1 MADNL
6 QQKTFSGM
14 IWTFLKNFSL
24 EGFAFIQ
31 GIILARLLVPEDYGL
46 IAMTQIFFAISG
58 AFIDS
63 GFSTALTRKVNRTEL
78 DYSTVYVTNVCLTAF
93 FALLLCLGA
102 PWIADFYHEPILKKI
117 VTANA
122 ILLVLN
128 SFNAVQATRMTIN
141 LQFKERSIISVI
153 VNITIGIATIIMA
166 FMGYGVWALIYPNFL
181 APVMYLIL
189 YQKYQH
195 WFPKLQFSWKIW
207 KEFFGFGSNL
217 LLSGLLN
224 TIFNNIYPLV
234 IGKFFSA
241 STLGYYTKASSY
253 SKLPA
258 HTFQNVMGQV
268 TFPILCSIQE
278 DENRLRDAYRRLIR
292 ASAFVV
298 FPMLVGLAA
307 LAKPFIIVLITEKW
321 ATSIPYLQIL
331 CFALMWY
338 PVHALNLNLLKVKGR
353 SDLFLRLEIIKKLLS
368 VCIIFI
374 SVPLGII
381 YMCYGRVV
389 SSLLALFINTYYTG
403 KLIQV
408 GFLKQM
414 QDLTPTL
421 LYSLSMGAIVWFV
434 IQWIP
439 NMVLQIIIGVLVGVV
454 YYLGIAKL
462 TKSADLEYAILLLK
476 ENVIKRFKKS
486 K

>member
-14 IWTFLKNFSL
+14 IWTFLRNFSL

-31 GIILARLLVPEDYGL
+31 GIILARLLVPQDYGL

-58 AFIDS
+58 TFIDS

-78 DYSTVYVTNVCLTAF
+78 DYSTVFVTNVCLTAF
-93 FALLLCLGA
+93 FALLLCLSA
-102 PWIADFYHEPILKKI
+102 PWIADFYHEPILRKI
-117 VTANA
+117 VTVNA
-122 ILLVLN
+122 ILLVIN
-128 SFNAVQATRMTIN
+128 SINAVQSTRMTIN
-141 LQFKERSIISVI
+141 LQFKQKSIISVT
-153 VNITIGIATIIMA
+153 VNIIVGIATIIMA

-181 APVMYLIL
+181 SPVL
-189 YQKYQH
+189 YFFLFRKYQH

-207 KEFFGFGSNL
+207 KEHFAFGSNL
-217 LLSGLLN
+217 LLSSLLD
-224 TIFNNIYPLV
+224 TTFNNIYPLV
-234 IGKFFSA
+234 IGKYFSA
-241 STLGYYTKASSY
+241 STLGYYTKAAGY
-253 SKLPA
+253 AKFPA
-258 HTFQNVMGQV
+258 TTVQGVMGQV

-278 DENRLRDAYRRLIR
+278 NDNRLREAYRRLIK
-292 ASAFVV
+292 ASSFIV
-298 FPMLVGLAA
+298 FPMLIGLAA
-307 LAKPFIIVLITEKW
+307 LAKPFIIVLITDKW

-353 SDLFLRLEIIKKLLS
+353 SDLFLRLEIIKKIMS
-368 VCIIFI
+368 VSILFI
-374 SVPLGII
+374 SIPFGILF
-381 YMCYGRVV
+381 MCYGRVAM
-389 SSLLALFINTYYTG
+389 SLISLFINTYYTG
-403 KLIQV
+403 KLINV
-408 GFLKQM
+408 GFMKQM

-421 LYSLSMGAIVWFV
+421 LYALSMGLLVWFV

-439 NMVLQIIIGVLVGVV
+439 NMVLQIFIGILVGVV

-462 TKSADLEYAILLLK
+462 TKSADLEYVIIILK

>member
-14 IWTFLKNFSL
+14 IWTFFKNFSL

-31 GIILARLLVPEDYGL
+31 GIILARLLVPQDYGL

-58 AFIDS
+58 VFIES
-63 GFSTALTRKVNRTEL
+63 GFSTALTRKKNRTEL

-93 FALLLCLGA
+93 FALLLCLCA
-102 PWIADFYHEPILKKI
+102 PLIANFYHEPILKKI

-128 SFNAVQATRMTIN
+128 SFNAVQATRMVIN
-141 LQFKERSIISVI
+141 LQFKQRSIISVI
-153 VNITIGIATIIMA
+153 VNIIVGITTIIMA

-181 APVMYLIL
+181 APIL
-189 YQKYQH
+189 YFFLFRKYQH

-217 LLSGLLN
+217 LLSSLLN
-224 TIFNNIYPLV
+224 TTFNNIYPLV
-234 IGKFFSA
+234 IGKYFSA

-253 SKLPA
+253 AQLPA
-258 HTFQNVMGQV
+258 TTFQRIMGQV

-298 FPMLVGLAA
+298 FPMLIGLAS

-353 SDLFLRLEIIKKLLS
+353 SDLFLRLEIIKKILAIA
-368 VCIIFI
+368 IIFI
-374 SVPLGII
+374 SVPFGII
-381 YMCYGRVV
+381 VMCYARVV
-389 SSLLALFINTYYTG
+389 SSLIALSINTYYTG

-408 GFLKQM
+408 GFMKQM

-421 LYSLSMGAIVWFV
+421 LYALSMGVIVWFV

-439 NMVLQIIIGVLVGVV
+439 NMMLQIIIGILVGVI

-462 TKSADLEYAILLLK
+462 TKSADLEYVIIILK

>member
-1 MADNL
+1 
-6 QQKTFSGM
+6 M
-14 IWTFLKNFSL
+14 IWTFLKNFSI

-31 GIILARLLVPEDYGL
+31 GIILARLLVPQDYGL

-78 DYSTVYVTNVCLTAF
+78 DYSTVFVTNVCLTAF

-102 PWIADFYHEPILKKI
+102 PWIASFYNEPILRKI
-117 VTANA
+117 VTVNA
-122 ILLVLN
+122 ILLVIN
-128 SFNAVQATRMTIN
+128 SINAVQSTRMSIN
-141 LQFKERSIISVI
+141 LQFKQKSIISVT
-153 VNITIGIATIIMA
+153 VTITVGLATIIMA

-181 APVMYLIL
+181 SPVL
-189 YQKYQH
+189 YFFLFRKYQH

-207 KEFFGFGSNL
+207 KEHFAFGSNL

-234 IGKFFSA
+234 IGKFYSA
-241 STLGYYTKASSY
+241 STLGFYSKASSY
-253 SKLPA
+253 AKMPA
-258 HTFQNVMGQV
+258 TTFEGVMGQV
-268 TFPILCSIQE
+268 TFPILCSIQ
-278 DENRLRDAYRRLIR
+278 DNENRLRDAYRRLIR
-292 ASAFVV
+292 ASSFIV
-298 FPMLVGLAA
+298 FPMLIGLAA
-307 LAKPFIIVLITEKW
+307 LAKPFIITLITDKW

-338 PVHALNLNLLKVKGR
+338 PVHTLNLSLLQVKGR
-353 SDLFLRLEIIKKLLS
+353 SDLFLRLEIIKKIMA
-368 VCIIFI
+368 VCILFI
-374 SVPLGII
+374 SVPFGII
-381 YMCYGRVV
+381 VMCYGRVAV
-389 SSLLALFINTYYTG
+389 SLISLVINTYYTG

-408 GFLKQM
+408 GFMKQM

-421 LYSLSMGAIVWFV
+421 LYALSMGALVWCV

-439 NMVLQIIIGVLVGVV
+439 NMVLQIIIGILVGII

-462 TKSADLEYAILLLK
+462 TKSADLEYVIILLK

-486 K
+486 I